1 MQIVTKQF
9 GFMPFTYLKITYI
22 ICLSEMK
29 LKKGFSV
36 KVKLSFCV
44 SVTVSRR
51 DPRQTGHKPV
61 CPHECGPNGLK
72 IICAATLG
80 SDFGCDL
87 KGDFSGKEY
96 YYA

>member
-1 MQIVTKQF
+1 
-9 GFMPFTYLKITYI
+9 
-22 ICLSEMK
+22 MK

-51 DPRQTGHKPV
+51 DPRQTGPEPV
-61 CPHECGPNGLK
+61 CPHECGPEGLK

-80 SDFGCDL
+80 RDFG
-87 KGDFSGKEY
+87 
-96 YYA
+96 